1 MTDLAKLIRDVP
13 DWPIKGVL
21 FKDIT
26 TLLKDPA
33 GFQEAVDRIADPFV
47 GKKIDLVA
55 AIESRGFIF
64 AAPIAYKLGAGF
76 IPIRKPKKLP
86 APTISASYTL
96 EYGDNVLEIHKDAV
110 LPGQRVLLVD
120 DLLATGG
127 SARAACSLIE
137 QLGGKVV
144 AIAFLIDLTFLHGR
158 EKLQGYDIF
167 SVMQF

>member
-1 MTDLAKLIRDVP
+1 MDLAKTIRDIP
-13 DWPIKGVL
+13 DWPMKGVL

-33 GFQEAVDRIADPFV
+33 AFHDAVDRLAAPYA
-47 GKKIDLVA
+47 GQKIDLVA

-64 AAPIAYKLGAGF
+64 AGPLAYRLGAGF
-76 IPIRKPKKLP
+76 VPIRKPKKLP

-96 EYGDNVLEIHKDAV
+96 EYGENVLELHKDAV
-110 LPGQRVLLVD
+110 RPGQRVLLVD

-127 SARAACSLIE
+127 SARAAAGLIE

-144 AIAFLIDLTFLHGR
+144 GMAFLIDLTFLKGI
-158 EKLQGYDIF
+158 EQLKGYEVF
-167 SVMQF
+167 SVIRF